1 MGSCDRN
8 KEEICAE
15 KRKSV
20 PIVKRGMRRGEG
32 VCLRTAKEGVYLT
45 IKITAD
51 STGILCGEEGWK
63 EKDGTRL

>member
-1 MGSCDRN
+1 MGSHDRN
-8 KEEICAE
+8 KEGICAK

-20 PIVKRGMRRGEG
+20 LIVKRGMRRGEG

-45 IKITAD
+45 IKITTD
-51 STGILCGEEGWK
+51 GTGILCGKEGWK